1 MLLVLI
7 QLVLDAID
15 QGLPTRFDDV
25 RRHAHCSPPV
35 MLTPGLNQYPH
46 RGSGPRVAPQDP
58 NLIVEQ
64 FHLLQLGIELGERF
78 AQGTVE
84 RVDWTVP
91 LSCRVLHCAIRSLDH
106 DCRLRQWGLIFLALL
121 VDHAKADQAEMLDLR
136 SEEHTSEL
144 QSLAYLVCRLL

>member
-1 MLLVLI
+1 MSSLICSQNIGSPSLSVGAHVPLWLTPGLLVLI
-7 QLVLDAID
+7 QLILDAID

-35 MLTPGLNQYPH
+35 MLIPGLNQYPH

-84 RVDWTVP
+84 RVDRTVP
-91 LSCRVLHCAIRSLDH
+91 LSCRV
-106 DCRLRQWGLIFLALL
+106 
-121 VDHAKADQAEMLDLR
+121 
-136 SEEHTSEL
+136 
-144 QSLAYLVCRLL
+144 